1 MFGTLISN
9 FQKKSL
15 KERFLLLLGILF
27 FLCYFVLGCMLLFWN
42 KIPLNIS
49 QNARYSLGIL
59 VIVYSFIRFIRLIK
73 NNEE

>member
-1 MFGTLISN
+1 MLEKIISN

-27 FLCYFVLGCMLLFWN
+27 FLCYFVLGCMLLFWQ

-73 NNEE
+73 NNDE